1 MATVKSTSRAT
12 VRVLCTTV
20 RLLCGRLIH
29 GARLRFRQP
38 TCLALSDSVDL
49 SHEAS
54 IDFGRKLRTRGR
66 CIFNVQGQGKLLLGE
81 NVFLNNGCQIH
92 CRKRID
98 IGSGTMLGPNVL
110 IYDHDH
116 AYQERVQTSDYLVEE
131 VIIGERCWIGAGS
144 IILRGTRIGDKCVIA
159 AGSVVK
165 GDVPAETL
173 LIQKRKSDAYSIK
186 PS

>member
-1 MATVKSTSRAT
+1 
-12 VRVLCTTV
+12 
-20 RLLCGRLIH
+20 
-29 GARLRFRQP
+29 
-38 TCLALSDSVDL
+38 
-49 SHEAS
+49 
-54 IDFGRKLRTRGR
+54 
-66 CIFNVQGQGKLLLGE
+66 
-81 NVFLNNGCQIH
+81 
-92 CRKRID
+92 
-98 IGSGTMLGPNVL
+98 MLGPNVL